1 MSKFLNF
8 FAPFVRFTP
17 EVKSPDRDITFRE
30 KLFWTAIVL
39 IIYLVMSNM
48 SLYGIPKGQGYDYLY
63 WMRVI
68 LASKRGTLTEL
79 GIGPIVTAGLIMQ
92 LLAGS
97 KIIEVDFSDPE
108 DRALFTGAQ
117 KVLAII
123 ITVFQ
128 AFAYLYAKAFGSLS
142 FENSVAVFLQ
152 LVAAGILIILL
163 DETLQKGWGL
173 GSGVSLFIATNTAEL
188 ILWGAFS
195 PLPTGDQGDGLY
207 RGAVLAF
214 FQLMIDAAGTGK
226 WRENLIHAFNRPN
239 NLPDMSGV
247 LATIVVFLVVIYLEA
262 CRVEIPVSY
271 ARFRGFKGKYPIKL
285 LYVSNIPVIL
295 VQALYANLIFF
306 GQLFWSRWKDTNN
319 VLLSLF
325 VKALGQFE
333 PAEEGGYL
341 QPTGGLVY
349 YLTPPRSLETIATE
363 PLRAIIY
370 LIVFVALCAMF
381 SSVWIEV
388 SGIGPRDIAYQ
399 LLQAGMQV
407 PGFRRSPKIIEKIL
421 ERYIPTVTVL
431 GGVIVG
437 LIAAL
442 ADFLGALGTGV
453 GVLLT
458 VGIIYQYYQIIAQ
471 EQLAEIHP
479 ALRGLLGIE

>member
-1 MSKFLNF
+1 MGKFLSF

-17 EVKSPDRDITFRE
+17 EVKSPDRDVTFRE
-30 KLFWTAIVL
+30 KLFWTALVL
-39 IIYLVMSNM
+39 IIYLIMSNIP
-48 SLYGIPKGQGYDYLY
+48 LYGIPKGQGYDYLY

-97 KIIEVDFSDPE
+97 RIIEVDFSDPE

-117 KVLAII
+117 KVLAMI
-123 ITVFQ
+123 ITFFQ
-128 AFAYLYAKAFGSLS
+128 AFAYLYARAFGSLS

-152 LVAAGILIILL
+152 LIAAGILIILL

-188 ILWGAFS
+188 ILWGAFA

-214 FQLMIDAAGTGK
+214 FQLIMEAAGTGK
-226 WRENLIHAFNRPN
+226 WRESLIHAFNRPN

-247 LATIVVFLVVIYLEA
+247 LATAAVFLVVIYLEA

-271 ARFRGFKGKYPIKL
+271 ARYRGFKGKYPIKL

-306 GQLFWSRWKDTNN
+306 GQLFWSKWKDSTN

-341 QPTGGLVY
+341 EPTGGLIY
-349 YLTPPRSLETIATE
+349 YLTPPRSLETIVTE
-363 PLRAIIY
+363 PIRAIIY

-479 ALRGLLGIE
+479 ALRGLLGME

>member
-1 MSKFLNF
+1 MSRFLNF
-8 FAPFVRFTP
+8 FAPFIRFTP
-17 EVKSPDRDITFRE
+17 EVKTPDRDVTFRE
-30 KLFWTAIVL
+30 KLFWTGLVL
-39 IIYLVMSNM
+39 IIYLIMSNIP
-48 SLYGIPKGQGYDYLY
+48 LFGIEKGAGYDYLF

-97 KIIEVDFSDPE
+97 KIIDIDFSDPE

-117 KVLAII
+117 KVLAIM
-123 ITVFQ
+123 ITFFQ
-128 AFAYLYAKAFGSLS
+128 AFAYLYAKAFGQLS

-188 ILWGAFS
+188 ILWGAFA

-214 FQLMIDAAGTGK
+214 FQLMMEAANTGK
-226 WRENLIHAFNRPN
+226 WRENLIHAFNRPG

-247 LATIVVFLVVIYLEA
+247 LATVVVFLVVIYLEA

-271 ARFRGFKGKYPIKL
+271 ARFRGYKGKYPIKL

-295 VQALYANLIFF
+295 VQALYANFLFF
-306 GQLFWSRWKDTNN
+306 GQLFWSRLKDTNN
-319 VLLSLF
+319 VFLSLF
-325 VKALGQFE
+325 IKALGQFE
-333 PAEEGGYL
+333 YSEEGGYL
-341 QPTGGLVY
+341 EPVGGLVY
-349 YLTPPRSLETIATE
+349 YLTPPRSLETITTE

-370 LIVFVALCAMF
+370 LLVFVALCAMF

-431 GGVIVG
+431 GGIIVG
-437 LIAAL
+437 LIAAI

-479 ALRGLLGIE
+479 ALRGLLGME

>member
-1 MSKFLNF
+1 M
-8 FAPFVRFTP
+8 
-17 EVKSPDRDITFRE
+17 
-30 KLFWTAIVL
+30 
-39 IIYLVMSNM
+39 
-48 SLYGIPKGQGYDYLY
+48 
-63 WMRVI
+63 
-68 LASKRGTLTEL
+68 
-79 GIGPIVTAGLIMQ
+79 
-92 LLAGS
+92 
-97 KIIEVDFSDPE
+97 IE
-108 DRALFTGAQ
+108 
-117 KVLAII
+117 
-123 ITVFQ
+123 
-128 AFAYLYAKAFGSLS
+128 
-142 FENSVAVFLQ
+142 
-152 LVAAGILIILL
+152 
-163 DETLQKGWGL
+163 
-173 GSGVSLFIATNTAEL
+173 
-188 ILWGAFS
+188 
-195 PLPTGDQGDGLY
+195 
-207 RGAVLAF
+207 
-214 FQLMIDAAGTGK
+214 AAGTGK

-247 LATIVVFLVVIYLEA
+247 LATVVVFLVVIYLEA

-271 ARFRGFKGKYPIKL
+271 AKFRGFKGKYPIKL

-333 PAEEGGYL
+333 PTEAGYL
-341 QPTGGLVY
+341 KPTGGLVY
-349 YLTPPRSLETIATE
+349 YLTPPRSLEVITTE

-431 GGVIVG
+431 GGIIVG

-479 ALRGLLGIE
+479 ALRGLLGLE

>member
-1 MSKFLNF
+1 MGKFLSF

-17 EVKSPDRDITFRE
+17 EVKSPDRDVTFRE
-30 KLFWTAIVL
+30 KLFWTALVL
-39 IIYLVMSNM
+39 IIYLIMSNIP
-48 SLYGIPKGQGYDYLY
+48 LYGIPKGQGYDYLY

-97 KIIEVDFSDPE
+97 RIIEVDFSDPE

-117 KVLAII
+117 KVLAMI
-123 ITVFQ
+123 ITFFQ
-128 AFAYLYAKAFGSLS
+128 AFAYLYAKAFGPLS

-188 ILWGAFS
+188 ILWGAFA

-214 FQLMIDAAGTGK
+214 VQLMMEAAGTGK

-247 LATIVVFLVVIYLEA
+247 LATVAVFFVVIYLEA

-271 ARFRGFKGKYPIKL
+271 ARYRGFKGKYPIKL

-306 GQLFWSRWKDTNN
+306 GQLFWSKWKDSTN

-341 QPTGGLVY
+341 EPTGGLIY

-363 PLRAIIY
+363 PIRAIIY

-431 GGVIVG
+431 GGIIVG

-479 ALRGLLGIE
+479 ALRGLLGME

>member
-17 EVKSPDRDITFRE
+17 EVKSPDRDVTFKE

-48 SLYGIPKGQGYDYLY
+48 PLYGIPKGQGYDYLY

-128 AFAYLYAKAFGSLS
+128 AFAYLYAKAFGPLS

-152 LVAAGILIILL
+152 LVAVGILIILL

-195 PLPTGDQGDGLY
+195 PLPTGDQGDGFY

-214 FQLMIDAAGTGK
+214 FQLMMEAAGTGK

-247 LATIVVFLVVIYLEA
+247 LATVVVFLVVIYLEA

-271 ARFRGFKGKYPIKL
+271 AKFRGFKGKYPIKL

-325 VKALGQFE
+325 VKTLGQFE
-333 PAEEGGYL
+333 PTEAGYL
-341 QPTGGLVY
+341 KPTGGLVY
-349 YLTPPRSLETIATE
+349 YLTPPRSLEVIITE

-431 GGVIVG
+431 GGIIVG

-479 ALRGLLGIE
+479 ALRGLLGLE

>member
-1 MSKFLNF
+1 MSRFLNF
-8 FAPFVRFTP
+8 FAPFIRFTP
-17 EVKSPDRDITFRE
+17 EVKTPDRDVTFRE
-30 KLFWTAIVL
+30 KLLWTGLVL
-39 IIYLVMSNM
+39 IIYLIMSNIP
-48 SLYGIPKGQGYDYLY
+48 LYGIERGAGYDYLF

-97 KIIEVDFSDPE
+97 RIIDVDFSNPE
-108 DRALFTGAQ
+108 DRAIFTGAQ
-117 KVLAII
+117 KVLALM

-128 AFAYLYAKAFGSLS
+128 AFAYLFAQAFGHLE
-142 FENSVAVFLQ
+142 FEQSVAVFLQ
-152 LVAAGILIILL
+152 LMAAGVLIILL

-195 PLPTGDQGDGLY
+195 PFSAKDGFY
-207 RGAVLAF
+207 WGAVLAF
-214 FQLMIDAAGTGK
+214 FQLMMEAAGTGE
-226 WRENLIHAFNRPN
+226 WREKLIYAFNRSS

-247 LATIVVFLVVIYLEA
+247 LATVAVFLIVIYLEA

-271 ARFRGFKGKYPIKL
+271 ARFRGYKGKYPIKL

-295 VQALYANLIFF
+295 VQALYANFLFF
-306 GQLFWSRWKDTNN
+306 GQLFWSRFGDTKNIF
-319 VLLSLF
+319 LSLF

-333 PAEEGGYL
+333 YSETDGQRYL
-341 QPTGGLVY
+341 QPVGGLVY
-349 YLTPPRSLETIATE
+349 YLTPPRNLETIATE

-370 LIVFVALCAMF
+370 LLVFVALCAMF

-421 ERYIPTVTVL
+421 ERYIPTVAIL
-431 GGVIVG
+431 GGIIVG

-479 ALRGLLGIE
+479 ALRGLLGME